1 MRAAFEL
8 MVFDRIDV
16 SAVKI
21 ISILIFIFFLLVL
34 SFIDMKRHIIPDKI
48 LIFFAGTGI
57 LINTCIF
64 LLVFDYWI
72 LISALAGFISG
83 IFPLFL
89 AIVLSKGKMGAGDM
103 KLLGVIGIW
112 TGPVN
117 TLLIFFISVLLAGIF
132 AVFMLLLRKMNIKS
146 ELPLG
151 PFMLLGSIAC
161 IAFNDSLMNI
171 IGRVLLIG
179 S

>member
-1 MRAAFEL
+1 MRAAFDL

-64 LLVFDYWI
+64 LLAFD
-72 LISALAGFISG
+72 
-83 IFPLFL
+83 
-89 AIVLSKGKMGAGDM
+89 
-103 KLLGVIGIW
+103 
-112 TGPVN
+112 
-117 TLLIFFISVLLAGIF
+117 
-132 AVFMLLLRKMNIKS
+132 
-146 ELPLG
+146 
-151 PFMLLGSIAC
+151 
-161 IAFNDSLMNI
+161 
-171 IGRVLLIG
+171 
-179 S
+179 

>member
-1 MRAAFEL
+1 MNTVFALTA
-8 MVFDRIDV
+8 FDRIDV
-16 SAVKI
+16 FAVKI
-21 ISILIFIFFLLVL
+21 ICVLIFIAFLLVL
-34 SFIDMKRHIIPDKI
+34 AFIDMKRHIIPDKI

-64 LLVFDYWI
+64 LSALDYWI
-72 LISALAGFISG
+72 LMNALLGFIAG
-83 IFPLFL
+83 VLPLFL

-103 KLLGVIGIW
+103 KLMGAIGIW

-117 TLLIFFISVLLAGIF
+117 ILLIFFISIFLAGF
-132 AVFMLLLRKMNIKS
+132 YAVFMLLLGKMNIKS

-151 PFMLLGSIAC
+151 PFMLLGSLAC
-161 IAFNDSLMNI
+161 IIFNGSLMHI
-171 IGRVLLIG
+171 IGSVLLIG